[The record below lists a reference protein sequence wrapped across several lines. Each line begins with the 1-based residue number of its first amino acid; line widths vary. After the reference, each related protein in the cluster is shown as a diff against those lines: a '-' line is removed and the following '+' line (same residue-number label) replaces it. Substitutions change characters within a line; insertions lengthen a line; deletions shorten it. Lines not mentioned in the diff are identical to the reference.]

1 MVDGSVPVAPDG
13 LRLKAE
19 PTTAQPGLWLSP
31 EPVGRVLR
39 REIVGRTAPTAR
51 ASLDYLDVS
60 GPGQW
65 PAPLRGPVPS
75 SNASR
80 RPARAEREHQVNH
93 VDPDDLALWPT
104 MRHLFPLWWEQRR
117 LAALGLSCA
126 LAFTGLSLAI
136 PILIQRTIDDA
147 IDGGDRSLLAPY
159 LVAITVVAAIRFGI
173 NFTRRFATARIGIR
187 VEARLRSKLYDAY
200 LRYPRAFYDRHAT
213 GEVISRATND
223 IYPVRYFIGWGV
235 VQAIQSLMMLIGAG
249 IVLVL
254 VNPKL
259 ALTAAVSTPPIAILT
274 YFFAHRVFPISR
286 DVQRKKGNLTEASDE
301 AVVGIEM
308 VQAFGREDDVRDR
321 FGNRAESVRHET
333 MRQASVEARFLPGLV
348 FLPTLGIAAVLLFG
362 GREAIAG
369 NLTIGEFTLFVTLLL
384 QLVWPLE
391 ALGWII
397 NLGQRATAAASRSFA
412 WLDGIES
419 LPEREPALTLPDG
432 PLPVRIED
440 VHFRYGTGGEV
451 LRGVDLEV
459 EPGEIVAVCGP
470 TGSGK
475 TSLLHLLSRFYDPTE
490 GHVRLGGLDVRDVSL
505 AELRRAV
512 AIVTQKPVLFSV
524 PLRENLL
531 AARPDADWSEVL
543 DACEAAG
550 VAEFVGD
557 LPDGYDTL
565 IGERGVNLSGGQRQ
579 RVALARAL
587 IAGSRVLVLDDP
599 MSAVDT
605 ETERHLVEHLRPAV
619 AGRTVL
625 ISGQRLSTVLVADR
639 AVVLQDGLVVEQGL
653 PEELIRSGGPFAE
666 LFGEEA
672 LVA

>member
-1 MVDGSVPVAPDG
+1 M
-13 LRLKAE
+13 
-19 PTTAQPGLWLSP
+19 T
-31 EPVGRVLR
+31 
-39 REIVGRTAPTAR
+39 
-51 ASLDYLDVS
+51 
-60 GPGQW
+60 
-65 PAPLRGPVPS
+65 
-75 SNASR
+75 N
-80 RPARAEREHQVNH
+80 
-93 VDPDDLALWPT
+93 VDPSDLTLWPT
-104 MRHLFPLWWEQRR
+104 IRHLFPLWRAQYR
-117 LAALGLSCA
+117 LVSVGLACA
-126 LAFTGLSLAI
+126 LVFTLLSLTI
-136 PILIQRTIDDA
+136 PILVQRTIDDA
-147 IDGGDRSLLAPY
+147 IDGGDRSLLVPY
-159 LVAITVVAAIRFGI
+159 LTAIVVVASLRFLV
-173 NFTRRFATARIGIR
+173 NFTRRFATARIGIT
-187 VEARLRSKLYDAY
+187 VEARLRSMLYEAY

-235 VQAIQSLMMLIGAG
+235 VQAIQSVLMLIGAA
-249 IVLVL
+249 IVLTV
-254 VNPKL
+254 VNWQL
-259 ALTAAVSTPPIAILT
+259 ALTAAVAMPPIAVLA

-286 DVQRKKGNLTEASDE
+286 EVQRKKGHLTEASDE

-321 FGNRAESVRHET
+321 FSDRAEAVRHET

-348 FLPTLGIAAVLLFG
+348 FLPTLGIAAVLLVG

-369 NLTIGEFTLFVTLLL
+369 NLTIGQFTLFITLLL

-419 LPEREPALTLPDG
+419 LPEPEQPVSLPDG
-432 PLPVRIED
+432 PLPVRFEA
-440 VHFRYGTGGEV
+440 VRFAYPTGGEV
-451 LRGVDLEV
+451 LSGIDLDAA
-459 EPGEIVAVCGP
+459 PGEIVAICGP
-470 TGSGK
+470 TGAGK
-475 TSLLHLLSRFYDPTE
+475 TSLLNLLPRFYDPTE
-490 GHVRLGGLDVRDVSL
+490 GRVLIGGVDARDASL
-505 AELRRAV
+505 AELRRAI
-512 AIVTQKPVLFSV
+512 AIVTQKAVLFSV
-524 PLRENLL
+524 PLRDNLL
-531 AARPDADWSEVL
+531 AARPDADWADVL

-550 VAEFVGD
+550 VAEFVDD

-605 ETERHLVEHLRPAV
+605 ETERHLVENLRPAV

-639 AVVLQDGLVVEQGL
+639 AIVLREGKIVEQGL
-653 PEELIRSGGPFAE
+653 PEDLIRAGGPFAE

-672 LVA
+672 LAA

>member
-1 MVDGSVPVAPDG
+1 M
-13 LRLKAE
+13 
-19 PTTAQPGLWLSP
+19 T
-31 EPVGRVLR
+31 
-39 REIVGRTAPTAR
+39 
-51 ASLDYLDVS
+51 
-60 GPGQW
+60 
-65 PAPLRGPVPS
+65 
-75 SNASR
+75 N
-80 RPARAEREHQVNH
+80 
-93 VDPDDLALWPT
+93 VDPQDLTLWPT
-104 MRHLFPLWWEQRR
+104 IRHLFPLWRAQWR
-117 LAALGLSCA
+117 LVSVGLACA
-126 LAFTGLSLAI
+126 LVFTLLSLLI
-136 PILIQRTIDDA
+136 PILVQRTIDDA
-147 IDGGDRSLLAPY
+147 IDGGDHSLLVPY
-159 LVAITVVAAIRFGI
+159 LAAIVVVASLRFVV
-173 NFTRRFATARIGIR
+173 NFTRRFATARIGIT
-187 VEARLRSKLYDAY
+187 VEARLRSMLYAAY

-235 VQAIQSLMMLIGAG
+235 VQAIQSVLMLVGAA
-249 IVLVL
+249 IVLIV
-254 VNPKL
+254 VNWQL
-259 ALTAAVSTPPIAILT
+259 ALTAAVAMPPIAVLA

-286 DVQRKKGNLTEASDE
+286 EVQRKKGHLTEASDE

-321 FGNRAESVRHET
+321 FHDRAEAVRHET

-348 FLPTLGIAAVLLFG
+348 FLPTIGIAAVLLVG

-369 NLTIGEFTLFVTLLL
+369 NLTIGQFTLFITLLL

-412 WLDGIES
+412 WLDGIQS
-419 LPEREPALTLPDG
+419 LPETPTPVSLPAG
-432 PLPVRIED
+432 PLPVRFEN
-440 VHFRYGTGGEV
+440 VHFSYATGSEV
-451 LRGVDLEV
+451 LSGIDLDAA
-459 EPGEIVAVCGP
+459 PGEIVAVCGP
-470 TGSGK
+470 TGAGK
-475 TSLLHLLSRFYDPTE
+475 TSLLNLLPRFYDPTV
-490 GHVRLGGLDVRDVSL
+490 GRMLIGGVDARDVSL
-505 AELRRAV
+505 AELRKAV
-512 AIVTQKPVLFSV
+512 AIVTQKAVLFSV
-524 PLRENLL
+524 PLRDNLL
-531 AARPDADWSEVL
+531 AARPDADWADVL

-550 VAEFVGD
+550 VAEFVDD

-605 ETERHLVEHLRPAV
+605 ETERHLVENLRPAV

-639 AVVLQDGLVVEQGL
+639 AVVLRDGRIVEQGL
-653 PEELIRSGGPFAE
+653 PEELIRAGGPFAE

-672 LVA
+672 LAA